1 VNFNT
6 RIASL
11 VIILAASLGCDQT
24 GRVMPTAPS
33 PTSAQPTLAPSE
45 TGPRL
50 TAIAGTVADVAWRP
64 LAGARV
70 EVVDGPHA
78 GRSTTTNAQGD
89 FFLSGIFD
97 DTTHFRAS
105 KEGHVADTRPLNAFC
120 VACNPNWWVHFY
132 LESLATSVN
141 LAGDYTLTFI
151 PDSRCASLPEEVR
164 TRSYDATVTQ
174 RSGPGGPVK
183 SFFYVSLT
191 GAKFLERHGSFDM
204 GLADNYLRAELGD
217 GHGEPGLMEEVAA
230 NTYLTF
236 GGRLEA
242 TVTDASTIAG
252 SLVGDVDFC
261 TFASASVIRNRCHA
275 TVAVIHTHCPS
286 QNHRVMMRRR

>member
-1 VNFNT
+1 VNFKT

-11 VIILAASLGCDQT
+11 VIILAASLGCDHA

-33 PTSAQPTLAPSE
+33 PTSAQPTLPPSE
-45 TGPRL
+45 TGPRP
-50 TAIAGTVADVAWRP
+50 TAMAGTVEDVAWRP
-64 LAGARV
+64 LAGALV
-70 EVVDGPHA
+70 EVIDGPHA
-78 GRSTTTNAQGD
+78 GRSTTTNAKGE

-97 DTTHFRAS
+97 ETTHFRAS
-105 KEGHVADTRPLNAFC
+105 KEGHVADARPLNAFC
-120 VACNPNWWVHFY
+120 AACNPNWWLHFY

-164 TRSYDATVTQ
+164 TRTYEATVTQ
-174 RSGPGGPVK
+174 RFRPGEPVK
-183 SFFYVSLT
+183 SFFHVAPT
-191 GAKFLERHGSFDM
+191 GATFLERHGSFDV

-252 SLVGDVDFC
+252 SLAGDVDFC
-261 TFASASVIRNRCHA
+261 TFASASLIRNGCDA

-286 QNHRVMMRRR
+286 QNHRLVMRRR